1 MSGGG
6 LDLDSKLTLS
16 SNLITNQEP
25 NTLFTRLVSL
35 IKAYNQPTNSQ
46 NADSIKHKN
55 FAESNPSVSLSIIS
69 GFFNAKA
76 FVELNQCAHLLHSFC
91 LIIGRLAPSE
101 NHAPTLSFDLHNDP
115 FDVSIKD
122 FHYQLQCIADARIAY
137 TFIKNDNVE
146 ILSLKTNNVLLHS
159 KLYIVQSP
167 YEQSAIIGS
176 SNFTA
181 SGLGLY
187 GDQSNKE
194 LNLLCDSKRDTQEA
208 LSYFESIQNQSSS
221 CKQAVLEMLHT
232 SFFYHSP
239 KDIFAKI
246 LSTFPKQESP
256 TLTESQTLQKA
267 AEAFGLY
274 DFQFSASL
282 ELISRLK
289 RYGIALL
296 ADPVGAGKTL
306 SALGVASIYNGITII
321 APKNL
326 CAQWASYF
334 KPNINT
340 QYFDF
345 ISEMAHRVQILSYHQ
360 AQNPDEHQEN
370 RLKSSSLIII
380 DESHNLRNGEPR
392 TKNLKQN
399 AYQKL
404 KSNLNINASL
414 LLLSAT
420 PINNNFL
427 DLANQFRL
435 KSELIFDSATQT
447 QLSLKDICQNA
458 QKSLESS
465 DFEENLVLDD
475 EYYKLTHLIFSRS
488 SEQIVS
494 YLRALNKDMPKQD
507 MKTYS
512 LSSIPPAIDL
522 SFEKLTQLLGLNENL
537 SSSQEIISFSIY
549 DPYQFLPDDIEAQLS
564 DKQLKNLGEYTTPRG
579 FLWMKLLK
587 SLESSLDAFKP
598 TLDKIISYHR
608 NYLNHIAFDA
618 DSKDIQDDLEEPNSI
633 FPKRLAHIEKMG
645 FLDKLSAEFKEVI
658 KRDLALLERMSQKLK
673 NYEPQKDFPT
683 CGKYQKLREMID
695 SIPDITTQKLLIFS
709 ESIPTAEVIKD
720 ALKRDYP
727 KYEIETITGETK
739 TQDFIRIKNR
749 FSPRSLNYTLSP
761 QEREIDILI
770 ATDCLSEGANLQD
783 CQNLLNWD
791 IAFNP
796 VRSIQRIGRIWRIG
810 SIHSTNH
817 ITHFFP
823 DTDIDAYIQL
833 ESKLRFKIRAA
844 QSATPINDPHAIK
857 TEQAEKERKAFEQKR
872 KIAYESLKNES
883 ISIEEANKFNQFS
896 TLESVLSELSHS
908 FDTQSPLPNGIFSI
922 AKAPPHLAHN
932 QLFAF
937 LQDIQSQTYYC
948 TLFDLNAY
956 KLLSNAQDKGAPILR
971 QLSSLKDIDIKEAS
985 LFAPLEDLT
994 NDFTDLTCLKN
1005 IFANLTKSL
1014 NDQIQAYERNLAYRK
1029 KSNGGLVCK
1038 KSRSFALIAWL
1049 FINPDFESLR
1059 TLRVDNVAH
1068 NVKSGDKGGVQ

>member
-1 MSGGG
+1 MSGGGG

-16 SNLITNQEP
+16 SNLITNQET

-35 IKAYNQPTNSQ
+35 IKAYSQPTNSQ

-55 FAESNPSVSLSIIS
+55 FAESNPVSLSIIS

-76 FVELNQCAHLLHSFC
+76 FVEFNQYAHLLHSFC
-91 LIIGRLAPSE
+91 LIIGKLTPSE

-146 ILSLKTNNVLLHS
+146 ILSLKTSNVLLHS

-208 LSYFESIQNQSSS
+208 LSYFESIRNQSSS
-221 CKQAVLEMLHT
+221 CKQAVLETLHT

-246 LSTFPKQESP
+246 FSTLPEQESP
-256 TLTESQTLQKA
+256 TLTESQALQKA
-267 AEAFGLY
+267 VEAFGLY
-274 DFQFSASL
+274 DFQFYASL

-306 SALGVASIYNGITII
+306 SAIGVASIYNGITII

-326 CAQWASYF
+326 FAQWASYF
-334 KPNINT
+334 KPNTNT

-360 AQNPDEHQEN
+360 AQNPDEHQRN

-399 AYQKL
+399 SYQKL
-404 KSNLNINASL
+404 KSNLNTNASL

-447 QLSLKDICQNA
+447 SLAPKDICQNA
-458 QKSLESS
+458 QKSLESNDS
-465 DFEENLVLDD
+465 QENLELEDA
-475 EYYKLTHLIFSRS
+475 YYKLTHLIFSRS

-494 YLRALNKDMPKQD
+494 YLKKLNKDMPKQD
-507 MKTYS
+507 ITIHS
-512 LSSIPPAIDL
+512 LSSIPPTIDF

-537 SSSQEIISFSIY
+537 DASQVISFSIY
-549 DPYQFLPDDIEAQLS
+549 DPYQFLPDDLKTQLS
-564 DKQLKNLGEYTTPRG
+564 DKQLENLGEYTTPRG
-579 FLWMKLLK
+579 FLCMKLFK
-587 SLESSLDAFKP
+587 SLESSLDAFKL
-598 TLDKIISYHR
+598 TLNKIISYHH
-608 NYLNHIAFDA
+608 NYLNHIAFDV
-618 DSKDIQDDLEEPNSI
+618 DSKTMQDDLEEPDSL
-633 FPKRLAHIEKMG
+633 FPKRLVRIKEMG
-645 FLDKLSAEFKEVI
+645 FLDKLSAEFTEVI
-658 KRDLALLERMSQKLK
+658 KRDLTLLERISQKLK
-673 NYEPQKDFPT
+673 DYEPQKDFSA
-683 CGKYQKLREMID
+683 CEKYKKLREIID
-695 SIPDITTQKLLIFS
+695 SIPDIKTQKLLIFS
-709 ESIPTAEVIKD
+709 ESIPTAKVIKD

-727 KYEIETITGETK
+727 SYEIETISGEIK
-739 TQDFIRIKNR
+739 TQDFVRIKNR
-749 FSPRSLNYTLSP
+749 FSPRSLNYTFSP
-761 QEREIDILI
+761 QEKEIDILI
-770 ATDCLSEGANLQD
+770 ASDCLSEGANLQD

-833 ESKLRFKIRAA
+833 ESKLKFKIRAA
-844 QSATPINDPHAIK
+844 QSASPINDPHAIK
-857 TEQAEKERKAFEQKR
+857 AEQAEKERKAFEQKR
-872 KIAYESLKNES
+872 KIAYESLKNDS
-883 ISIEEANKFNQFS
+883 ISIEEENKFNQFS

-908 FDTQSPLPNGIFSI
+908 FDPTQSPLPNGIFSI
-922 AKAPPHLAHN
+922 AKSPHLAHN
-932 QLFAF
+932 HLFAF

-956 KLLSNAQDKGAPILR
+956 KLRSNAQDKGVAILR

-994 NDFTDLTCLKN
+994 NDFTDLACLKN
-1005 IFANLTKSL
+1005 IFANLTESL
-1014 NDQIQAYERNLAYRK
+1014 NNQIQAYERNLAHRK
-1029 KSNGGLVCK
+1029 KSDGGLVCK

-1068 NVKSGDKGGVQ
+1068 NAKSGDKGGVQ